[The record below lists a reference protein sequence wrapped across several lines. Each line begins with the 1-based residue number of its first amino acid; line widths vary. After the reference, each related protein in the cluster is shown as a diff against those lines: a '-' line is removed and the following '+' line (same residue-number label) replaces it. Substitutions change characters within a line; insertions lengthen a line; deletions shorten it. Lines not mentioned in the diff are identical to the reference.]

1 MAYTRKRFVRRA
13 KRGGYRRTRAPRPHK
28 FVIANYAPFNEDS
41 IGARVPDANTAPSFP
56 FHVVQPLAFGNSDFS
71 KTTAIIAT
79 PWSSTMF
86 IPTTEGTTSWAPLA
100 TYNTTIIPSSKQLA
114 IRTNCQSVR
123 PVAHGLRIA
132 SSVPP
137 TSATGWVHVCLFPVT
152 LKDTT
157 WTIPTNVAS
166 MVDMPGYQRI
176 PLAQLTQKPVF
187 INNQWV
193 DDSAHEY
200 RDPIS
205 YFQQNVDVS
214 GGNSTG
220 WMAILVVCDNTMV
233 TNFANAQIEIE
244 SLVHY
249 EALPSVASGAL
260 TVSMSAEPSKPN
272 IMTAVANMFQYRPI
286 VEFADAMTP
295 TAISGAAR
303 AFSRGLAAG
312 GLTAYGAGRAV
323 GGIGMNRA
331 VRWAG
336 GAIYRGATRAR
347 QRYNLV

>member
-1 MAYTRKRFVRRA
+1 MAYTKKRLVRRSA
-13 KRGGYRRTRAPRPHK
+13 KRYTRKARAPRPHK

-56 FHVVQPLAFGNSDFS
+56 FHVVQPLAFGTSAAS
-71 KTTAIIAT
+71 KTVAVIAT
-79 PWSSTMF
+79 PFSSSMF
-86 IPTTEGTTSWAPLA
+86 IPTTEGGTSWASLA
-100 TYNTTIIPSSKQLA
+100 TYATSLVPASKQSA
-114 IRTNCQSVR
+114 ITGNCQSVR

-132 SSVPP
+132 SAVPP
-137 TSATGWVHVCLFPVT
+137 TQATGWVHVCLFPVS
-152 LKDTT
+152 LKGLT
-157 WTIPTNVAS
+157 WSIPGDVAS

-193 DDSAHEY
+193 DNSAHEY
-200 RDPIS
+200 RDPAAT
-205 YFQQNVDVS
+205 FQQVTNNA
-214 GGNSTG
+214 GGSTTG
-220 WMAILVVCDNTMV
+220 WMGILVACDNTWV
-233 TNFANAQIEIE
+233 SGFTNAQIEIE

-249 EALPSVASGAL
+249 EALPSVASSAL
-260 TVSMSAEPSKPN
+260 TVTMSAEASKPN
-272 IMTAVANMFQYRPI
+272 IMTAVANMFQFRPI

-295 TAISGAAR
+295 SILTSASR
-303 AFSRGLAAG
+303 AFARGLTAG

-323 GGIGMNRA
+323 GGIGLNRA

>member
-1 MAYTRKRFVRRA
+1 MAYARKRFIRRA
-13 KRGGYRRTRAPRPHK
+13 KRGYRRTRAPRPHK

-56 FHVVQPLAFGNSDFS
+56 FHVVQPLAFGNSVAN
-71 KTTAIIAT
+71 KTTAVIAT
-79 PWSSTMF
+79 PWSRTMYV
-86 IPTTEGTTSWAPLA
+86 PTTEGTTSWAPLA
-100 TYNTTIIPSSKQLA
+100 DYNTTIIGSSKQTA
-114 IRTNCQSVR
+114 IVNNCQSVR

-137 TSATGWVHVCLFPVT
+137 TQATGWVHVCLFPVS
-152 LKDTT
+152 LKQLT
-157 WTIPTNVAS
+157 WTIPVDVAS
-166 MVDMPGYQRI
+166 MVDMPGYHRI
-176 PLAQLTQKPVF
+176 PCAQLTQKPVY

-200 RDPIS
+200 RDPAS
-205 YFQQNVDVS
+205 YFSQNTS
-214 GGNSTG
+214 LAGGNTTG
-220 WMAILVVCDNTMV
+220 WMAILVVCDNTWV
-233 TNFANAQIEIE
+233 SGFNSAQIEIE
-244 SLVHY
+244 SIVHY
-249 EALPSVASGAL
+249 EALPSVSSGAL

-272 IMTAVANMFQYRPI
+272 VMAAVANMFQFRPI

-295 TAISGAAR
+295 TAISAAAR
-303 AFSRGLAAG
+303 AFSRGLLAG
-312 GLTAYGAGRAV
+312 GLTAYGAGRAA

-336 GAIYRGATRAR
+336 GAIYRGVTRAR